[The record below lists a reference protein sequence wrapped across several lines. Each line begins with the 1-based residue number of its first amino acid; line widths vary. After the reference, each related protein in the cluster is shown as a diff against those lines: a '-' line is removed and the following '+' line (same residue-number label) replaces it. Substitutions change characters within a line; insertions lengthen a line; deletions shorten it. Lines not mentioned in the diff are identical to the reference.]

1 MRGMQASTTALG
13 SLCGEAQALRVRLVQ
28 IEADQRRCQTPAL
41 CRRLRRESEQLIARL
56 AELGRIARW
65 LQSTPV
71 AVDRLSLALFQELC
85 GRPLPCR

>member
-1 MRGMQASTTALG
+1 M
-13 SLCGEAQALRVRLVQ
+13 RLVQ

-56 AELGRIARW
+56 AELGRIAHW
-65 LQSTPV
+65 LQSAPV
-71 AVDRLSLALFQELC
+71 AVDRLGLALFQELC

>member
-1 MRGMQASTTALG
+1 MRFMQASTSALG

-56 AELGRIARW
+56 AELGRIASW
-65 LQSTPV
+65 LESPPV
-71 AVDRLSLALFQELC
+71 VVDRLSLALFQELC

>member
-1 MRGMQASTTALG
+1 MQASTTALG

-56 AELGRIARW
+56 AELGRIAHW
-65 LQSTPV
+65 LQSAPV
-71 AVDRLSLALFQELC
+71 AVDRVSLALFRELC
-85 GRPLPCR
+85 GRHLPCR